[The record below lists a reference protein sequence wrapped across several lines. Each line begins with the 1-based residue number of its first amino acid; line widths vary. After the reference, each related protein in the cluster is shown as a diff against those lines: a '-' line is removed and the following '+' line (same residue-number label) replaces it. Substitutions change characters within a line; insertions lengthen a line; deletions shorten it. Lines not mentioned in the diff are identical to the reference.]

1 VTHVRLKWLYSKRIL
16 WASIIGLHVIIF
28 LSFIPTM
35 IAGDV
40 QGDLGV
46 YRHWVT
52 VGFSFG
58 QWPGIDTVWVYPQV
72 ALIPMVLAGLAGA
85 KFYMLLWLCMITALN
100 ISSFAV
106 LIGRHSSPSRLR
118 AAWWW
123 LAIVFILSPVE
134 LLRLEGVTAPLVVI
148 ALVVLSRQPAV
159 SGVILA
165 LVTWIKVW
173 PVAIL
178 FAVVS
183 TSRKWFTVMWASLA
197 TTTVVIASLL
207 MLGGGANLFGFITTQ
222 STRSLQIE
230 APVATPW
237 MWMSIASPRDYHRYN
252 DANLLNW
259 VVDGPGS
266 GIVSKLMTPL
276 MALAVVAI
284 IILLFRARSR
294 GAAPQDALLTGSLA
308 LVSAMIVFN
317 KVGSPQ
323 YMLWLAPIVVVGL
336 AVDRGA
342 WLVPANLMMVI
353 SIATTLV
360 FPIFYM
366 PLVHGSRSALM
377 LLSVRNVLLVVLLGW
392 AVTRLISLG
401 KKAPLGDDTVSDAPP
416 LRALA
421 EIGSSAAR

>member
-1 VTHVRLKWLYSKRIL
+1 MTHVRMERFLTKRNL
-16 WASIIGLHVIIF
+16 WAAIIGLHVIIF

-35 IAGDV
+35 IAGEV
-40 QGDLGV
+40 QGDLDV
-46 YRHWVT
+46 YRHWAV

-58 QWPGIDTVWVYPQV
+58 SWPGIDTVWVYPQV
-72 ALIPMVLAGLAGA
+72 ALIPIVLAGLAGS

-100 ISSFAV
+100 IGSFAV
-106 LIGRHSSPSRLR
+106 LIGRRSSPSRLR

-123 LAIVFILSPVE
+123 LAIVFILSPIE

-148 ALVVLSRQPAV
+148 ALVILSRQPAV
-159 SGVILA
+159 SGIILA

-173 PVAIL
+173 PVAII
-178 FAVVS
+178 FSVIS
-183 TSRKWFTVMWASLA
+183 TSRRWLTVLLSTVA
-197 TTTVVIASLL
+197 TTTVTIATLL

-252 DANLLNW
+252 DSNLLTW
-259 VVDGPGS
+259 VVSGPGS
-266 GIVSKLMTPL
+266 GLVSKLMTPL
-276 MALAVVAI
+276 MALAIVGIV
-284 IILLFRARSR
+284 ILLFRARKR
-294 GAAPQDALLTGSLA
+294 GVASQDALLTGSLA

-336 AVDRGA
+336 AVDRGK

-353 SIATTLV
+353 SIATTLI

-392 AVTRLISLG
+392 AVSRLVSLG
-401 KKAPLGDDTVSDAPP
+401 KKSRVSNEILTDSRPQP
-416 LRALA
+416 ALA
-421 EIGSSAAR
+421 EIN